1 MCYRPGYICS
11 YWFQQSA
18 SFDFIFEWIKTQNPK
33 LGQITSAY
41 YLWRIPSASLMAWAS
56 LILWSIRRIAAMWTP
71 SLTRLHR
78 QITLAPRSWPGP
90 PLVLHIPRNIWAP
103 LGFNILNWYN
113 NFSLQFK
120 SLETV
125 WKAVIQHLPGNFWN
139 TRIHTCIVFLRKHT
153 RRYRSLEKTVKNY
166 SSWGGGKGGVFG
178 TR

>member
-18 SFDFIFEWIKTQNPK
+18 SFDFIFEWIKTHNPK

-41 YLWRIPSASLMAWAS
+41 YLWWIPSASLMAWAS
-56 LILWSIRRIAAMWTP
+56 LILWSIRRIPAMRTP

-90 PLVLHIPRNIWAP
+90 PSVLHIPRSIWAP
-103 LGFNILNWYN
+103 VGFNIFNWYN

-120 SLETV
+120 SSETV

-139 TRIHTCIVFLRKHT
+139 AHTNTCIVFLRKHT
-153 RRYRSLEKTVKNY
+153 RRYRSL
-166 SSWGGGKGGVFG
+166 GKQ
-178 TR
+178 

>member
-153 RRYRSLEKTVKNY
+153 RRYRSLEKQ
-166 SSWGGGKGGVFG
+166 
-178 TR
+178 